1 MVAKSCVPKSQKFV
15 WFFHNKNWRL
25 NPVLFYQANFTF
37 EIYSSRWSFRIL
49 QVPGAQVAIISIG
62 MVLFSLFGILGLA
75 LRAEENDS
83 PFRISQYFLFFLFF
97 LFDMKIAIG
106 LAKIFCFSFL
116 LIFKASVFFTLK
128 SSSVF
133 SFFLIFR
140 IIWLLKKQLLI

>member
-1 MVAKSCVPKSQKFV
+1 MVAISCVSKSQNFV
-15 WFFHNKNWRL
+15 WFFHYKNWRL

-49 QVPGAQVAIISIG
+49 QVPGAQVAMISIG

-106 LAKIFCFSFL
+106 LAKIFCFSFFF
-116 LIFKASVFFTLK
+116 IF
-128 SSSVF
+128 F
-133 SFFLIFR
+133 SIRFFLHLN
-140 IIWLLKKQLLI
+140 LLLYLAFSLFSGLSGF